1 MLIIMQQEIKLTEEN
16 KKNSIANYIIRLVEV
31 DEIKNFLKSINVP

>member
-1 MLIIMQQEIKLTEEN
+1 MLIIMQQEIKLTEDN

-31 DEIKNFLKSINVP
+31 DEIKKFLKSINVP